1 MDTQRRFAL
10 AGTVAATAMLLTA
23 CGAIGGE
30 SASSSDSSGS
40 GVGTGQGAPAA
51 PAAPAVNWTLQT
63 AENAELSELVRV
75 VTVMFAPVLGDAERP
90 HVWNTVALRPDLTPE
105 QAALIRDVCRGEG
118 T

>member
-1 MDTQRRFAL
+1 MRWQVPDIVWEDADEQSREWFDQ
-10 AGTVAATAMLLTA
+10 AAD
-23 CGAIGGE
+23 AIE
-30 SASSSDSSGS
+30 S
-40 GVGTGQGAPAA
+40 
-51 PAAPAVNWTLQT
+51 LT